1 MANISA
7 IKLPNGTTYT
17 LKDNGAL
24 QLTGGQVTGP
34 VTFGDSISVDEATI
48 GDLVVNGGASFTNDL
63 QANTING
70 VTVGS
75 NPKFT
80 DTITTVS
87 TTGNGNAV
95 TAISASNGALTVTK
109 GTTFLTSYTET
120 DPVFSASAAAGITST
135 DINNWNAKVS
145 DDKTWNGVT
154 LDKTGTTQTS
164 TSYIPARSNTSA
176 TTAYQLVATTEPYQY
191 RVAKWDS
198 NAYLY
203 STTPSTNDNSTKVA
217 TTAYV
222 NSKHN
227 ATTVTLSTTWT
238 SNQQTVT
245 VSGVTTSNTVIVSPA
260 PASYDAYC
268 EAGIYCS
275 AQAANS
281 LTFKC
286 DTAPSASL
294 IVNVMIVN

>member
-48 GDLVVNGGASFTNDL
+48 GDLVVNGGASFTNNL

-75 NPKFT
+75 SPKFT
-80 DTITTVS
+80 DTTYSRGTAASGGTTLSLVN
-87 TTGNGNAV
+87 TGDMYTWNNKQDKLTKV
-95 TAISASNGALTVTK
+95 TATL
-109 GTTFLTSYTET
+109 GTTWS
-120 DPVFSASAAAGITST
+120 
-135 DINNWNAKVS
+135 
-145 DDKTWNGVT
+145 
-154 LDKTGTTQTS
+154 
-164 TSYIPARSNTSA
+164 
-176 TTAYQLVATTEPYQY
+176 
-191 RVAKWDS
+191 
-198 NAYLY
+198 
-203 STTPSTNDNSTKVA
+203 
-217 TTAYV
+217 
-222 NSKHN
+222 
-227 ATTVTLSTTWT
+227 

-286 DTAPSASL
+286 DTAPSESL
-294 IVNVMIVN
+294 TVNVMIVS

>member
-34 VTFGDSISVDEATI
+34 VTFGNSISVDEATI
-48 GDLVVNGGASFTNDL
+48 GDLVVNGGASFTNNL

-70 VTVGS
+70 ITVGS

-80 DTITTVS
+80 DNNTTYTFANGTNGFTVTPS
-87 TTGNGNAV
+87 GGTAQTVTVTPSIANNLTGTKV
-95 TAISASNGALTVTK
+95 TA
-109 GTTFLTSYTET
+109 
-120 DPVFSASAAAGITST
+120 
-135 DINNWNAKVS
+135 
-145 DDKTWNGVT
+145 T
-154 LDKTGTTQTS
+154 LG
-164 TSYIPARSNTSA
+164 
-176 TTAYQLVATTEPYQY
+176 
-191 RVAKWDS
+191 
-198 NAYLY
+198 
-203 STTPSTNDNSTKVA
+203 
-217 TTAYV
+217 
-222 NSKHN
+222 
-227 ATTVTLSTTWT
+227 TTWT

-294 IVNVMIVN
+294 TVNVMIVN